1 MGDSSQKTSSIIE
14 SLRNEV
20 LELAS
25 LESDLLARL
34 QSVQKS
40 LACKRTRLGE
50 EMNQLTPAYRLPNE
64 TLIAC
69 FEEAI
74 QHHPHTAKAMS
85 QVSRRW
91 RCLSI
96 NTPSL
101 WTHVQVTPKTT
112 SDIDLFQEFLRRSAN
127 FPIAVEFRDC
137 IDPTKLGYPASLDW
151 HHRNGDIYDY
161 SSIVD
166 VLLPSFHRITALASL
181 DSITVL
187 LSLLSGF
194 NAPSTSPSSQGFK
207 GLTALSLTASRE
219 ISGSIPYSLFLQLLV
234 ASPNLKSLTVDLT
247 LAGVPFSSDDH
258 VSADAELSFP
268 SLEYMSILSPRD
280 DFGVEPF
287 NFISSISAPAL
298 RHLALGPLYLTSSS
312 HMQDTFFLNNTPR
325 FPNVCTLT
333 LGDLI
338 GRGDYNS
345 RFTSRTFVRAFP
357 RIASLTID
365 PHSTSALGP
374 RNLCYSG
381 NDLLVRPPG
390 RPRPELAWPDLQ
402 HLTITNRVAHARMSL
417 SSVCSWLEAR
427 RSEGTGKPLRI
438 RVSSPD
444 PQGVTP
450 VPMDFYRDLQ
460 KLKDYGDLDDN
471 DIRAFKGVPDA
482 SSPNW

>member
-1 MGDSSQKTSSIIE
+1 MGDSSQKTSSVIE
-14 SLRNEV
+14 SLRTEV

-34 QSVQKS
+34 QSVQRS

-50 EMNQLTPAYRLPNE
+50 EMNQLTPVYRLPNE

-74 QHHPHTAKAMS
+74 QHHPHAARAMS
-85 QVSRRW
+85 HVSRRW

-101 WTHVQVTPKTT
+101 WTHVQVTSKTA

-127 FPIAVEFRDC
+127 LPIAVEFRDC
-137 IDPTKLGYPASLDW
+137 IDLNELIYPASVDLC
-151 HHRNGDIYDY
+151 HGNGDTYDY

-166 VLLPSFHRITALASL
+166 VLLPSLYRITALASL
-181 DSITVL
+181 DSSTVL

-194 NAPSTSPSSQGFK
+194 NVPLSTSPSSQGFK
-207 GLTALSLTASRE
+207 GLTAFTLTTSRE

-234 ASPNLKSLTVDLT
+234 ASPNLKSLTVDLN
-247 LAGVPFSSDDH
+247 LAGVPYSSDDH

-268 SLEYMSILSPRD
+268 SLEYMSIHSPCD

-287 NFISSISAPAL
+287 NFIASISAPTL
-298 RHLALGPLYLTSSS
+298 RHLALGPLYLTSAS
-312 HMQDTFFLNNTPR
+312 HMRDAFFLNNTPR
-325 FPNVCTLT
+325 FPNVRTLT
-333 LGDLI
+333 LGDLA
-338 GRGDYNS
+338 GNNS
-345 RFTSRTFVRAFP
+345 RVTNQTFVKAFS
-357 RIASLTID
+357 RITNLTID

-374 RNLCYSG
+374 RNLFPSG
-381 NDLLVRPPG
+381 KDLLMRPLG
-390 RPRPELAWPDLQ
+390 RPRPEPAWPDLQ